1 MNNRNRDTCLRVPK
15 PTLGIL
21 RQPHDSDR
29 PIRIFP
35 EPEQI
40 KDPGGITHTLVSN
53 GLLLISGRNL
63 KFAPD
68 RADEGVRFIPSD
80 PEGKTVKADLF
91 ERIREK
97 SLVLMVPQLVCGE
110 LYFIEISSR
119 RLGRTLR
126 QSRTAQSFLAL

>member
-1 MNNRNRDTCLRVPK
+1 MNNRKSDTRPRVPK

-21 RQPHDSDR
+21 RQPYDSNR
-29 PIRIFP
+29 TIRIFP

-40 KDPGGITHTLVSN
+40 KDPAGITHALVPN

-63 KFAPD
+63 KFAPYYP
-68 RADEGVRFIPSD
+68 DEGVRFIPSD
-80 PEGKTVKADLF
+80 PEGMTVKATRF

-97 SLVLMVPQLVCGE
+97 SLVLIVPQLVSGE
-110 LYFIEISSR
+110 MYFIEISSR

-126 QSRTAQSFLAL
+126 TTLTAQSFLAL